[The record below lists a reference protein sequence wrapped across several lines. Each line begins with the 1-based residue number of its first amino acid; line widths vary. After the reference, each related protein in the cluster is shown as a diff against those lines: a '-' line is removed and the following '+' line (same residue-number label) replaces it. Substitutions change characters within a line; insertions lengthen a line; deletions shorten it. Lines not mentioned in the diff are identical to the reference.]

1 MQWAMTQNNL
11 GGTLMRLGERGNSTT
26 QFEDAL
32 AAFNDALA
40 VFIAA
45 SAIYY
50 VEVCWENRDRV
61 IAVLAERRGV
71 TAAQQPPQ
79 EPDPP
84 VALAGPEPVVSTPE
98 PPRPTAPLEF
108 AGQLFS
114 GL

>member
-11 GGTLMRLGERGNSTT
+11 GGALMRLGERGNSSA
-26 QFEDAL
+26 QFEAAL
-32 AAFNDALA
+32 AAYNDALA

-50 VEVCWENRDRV
+50 VEVSWENRDRV
-61 IAVLAERRGV
+61 IAILAERRGV
-71 TAAQQPPQ
+71 TAAQQPSQ
-79 EPDPP
+79 ESEPP
-84 VALAGPEPVVSTPE
+84 VAPVEHEVPTPE
-98 PPRPTAPLEF
+98 PRRPTAPLEF